1 MTEAVDAWLGVDTGG
16 TFTDF
21 VYFDGANLRIHKVL
35 STPDDP
41 ARAILQ
47 GLEQMGLESAAQA
60 GRLAVI
66 HGSTVATNA
75 ALEGKGVATA
85 YVTNQG
91 LEDVLTLGRQH
102 RRELYNL
109 MPAVEPPPVPPQQ
122 CFGVAFRTGPDGHR
136 LCEPSDEQLQALTEA
151 IRLAGVS
158 AVAINLVF
166 CFLDPESEDRLA
178 AAMPEDCFVSRA
190 SRVLPES
197 GEYERGIAT
206 WLNAWLGPRV
216 QQYLGRLGQALGRA
230 PVSMMQ
236 SSGGTIALEQ
246 AGEHAVN
253 LLLSGP
259 AGGLAAA
266 RYLGESLGEEALL
279 TFDMGGTS
287 TDVALVRHQVALT
300 TEGFIGPWP
309 VAVPMVDM
317 HTIGAGG
324 GSLARVDAGG
334 VLQVGPESAGADPGP
349 ACYGRGGTEPTVT
362 DANRVL
368 GRLPDAVAMGG
379 GLRLDRD
386 AALAAF
392 EPLTG
397 AINGS
402 AQAVAEGVIRLANEH
417 MARALRTI
425 SIQRGDDPRGYRLCC
440 FGGAGG
446 LHVCAL
452 AEALGM
458 WKALVPLHG
467 GVLSALGMLVAPRE
481 RQLSRTLLLPVD
493 DDTPARA
500 SPALAA
506 LERDGRR
513 ALEAEGV
520 DAARI
525 EAQWM
530 LAMRYEGQSFTLD
543 IPWEG
548 GVELVHRFALQHQ
561 HQYGHR
567 LDCRVQLVSVRVAVR
582 APAGQWRLPDWRADP
597 DAKDSQT
604 MVAGETEPVTVRA
617 RAGLHAGEILEG
629 PMLITEAV
637 STTWLARGWRAQVS
651 REGHLLLSLPSSA

>member
-1 MTEAVDAWLGVDTGG
+1 MMAAVNAWLGVDTGG
-16 TFTDF
+16 TFTDL
-21 VYFDGANLRIHKVL
+21 VYYDGGDLRIHKVL

-47 GLEQMGLESAAQA
+47 GLDEMELTEAARQ
-60 GRLAVI
+60 GRLAVV

-75 ALEGKGVATA
+75 ALERKGVPTA
-85 YVTNQG
+85 YVTNTG
-91 LEDVLTLGRQH
+91 LEDVLTLGRQN

-109 MPAVEPPPVPPQQ
+109 MPEAEAPPVPREL
-122 CFGVAFRTGPDGHR
+122 CFGVGFRTGADGQR
-136 LCEPSDEQLQALTEA
+136 LCSPDDAELKTLAEK
-151 IRLAGVS
+151 IRNAGVS
-158 AVAINLVF
+158 AVAINLLF
-166 CFLDPESEDRLA
+166 SFLDPEAEDRLA
-178 AAMPEDCFVSRA
+178 ALMPKDCFVSRS

-216 QQYLGRLGQALGRA
+216 QQYLGRLGGALGRA
-230 PVSMMQ
+230 PVTMMQ

-266 RYLGESLGEEALL
+266 RFLGESLGEEALL

-287 TDVALVRHQVALT
+287 TDVAMVRDQIQLT
-300 TEGFIGPWP
+300 TEGSIGPWP

-324 GSLARVDAGG
+324 GSLARIDAGG
-334 VLQVGPESAGADPGP
+334 ILQVGPQSAGADPGP

-368 GRLPDAVAMGG
+368 GRLPDAAALGG
-379 GLRLDRD
+379 GLTLDRQ
-386 AALAAF
+386 AALDAF
-392 EPLTG
+392 QPLAEAMG
-397 AINGS
+397 IS
-402 AQAVAEGVIRLANEH
+402 PEEVAQGVIRVANEH

-458 WKALVPLHG
+458 ERALVPLHG

-481 RQLSRTLLLPVD
+481 RHLSRTLLLKVD
-493 DDTPARA
+493 EQTAMRAEPALQELEREGRE
-500 SPALAA
+500 ALAA
-506 LERDGRR
+506 
-513 ALEAEGV
+513 EGV
-520 DAARI
+520 QGSVI
-525 EAQWM
+525 EATWSAD
-530 LAMRYEGQSFTLD
+530 LRYEGQSFTLNL
-543 IPWEG
+543 PWEAG
-548 GVELVHRFALQHQ
+548 ASLAERFARQHE

-567 LDCRVQLVSVRVAVR
+567 LSAAVELVSVRVAVR
-582 APAGQWRLPDWRADP
+582 A
-597 DAKDSQT
+597 T
-604 MVAGETEPVTVRA
+604 AGEWQLPAWTGAQGVGDSEARVVGEPQPVPVRP
-617 RAGLHAGEILEG
+617 RAGLAAGERLEG

-637 STTWLARGWRAQVS
+637 STTWLARGWQAEVH
-651 REGHLLLSLPSSA
+651 REGHLLLTRQPTS

>member
-1 MTEAVDAWLGVDTGG
+1 MTAAVNAWLGVDTGG

-21 VYFDGANLRIHKVL
+21 VYFDGGDLRIHKVL

-47 GLEQMGLESAAQA
+47 GLEDMDLTEAATQ
-60 GRLAVI
+60 GRLALV

-75 ALEGKGVATA
+75 ALERKGVPTA
-85 YVTNQG
+85 YVTNTG
-91 LEDVLTLGRQH
+91 LKDVLTLGRQN
-102 RRELYNL
+102 RRELYDL
-109 MPAVEPPPVPPQQ
+109 MPEVEAPPVPAEL
-122 CFGVAFRTGPDGHR
+122 CFGVGFRTGADGQR
-136 LCEPSDEQLQALTEA
+136 LCSPDVIELQELAEK
-151 IRLAGVS
+151 IRDSGVS
-158 AVAINLVF
+158 AVAINLLF
-166 CFLDPESEDRLA
+166 SFLDPEAEDRLA
-178 AAMPEDCFVSRA
+178 AMMPEDCFVSRS

-216 QQYLGRLGQALGRA
+216 QQYLGRLGDALGRA
-230 PVSMMQ
+230 PVTMMQ

-266 RYLGESLGEEALL
+266 RYLSESLGEEALL

-287 TDVALVRHQVALT
+287 TDVAMVREQVQLT
-300 TEGFIGPWP
+300 TEGSIGPWP

-324 GSLARVDAGG
+324 GSLARIDAGG

-349 ACYGRGGTEPTVT
+349 ACYGNGGTQPTVT

-368 GRLPDAVAMGG
+368 GRLPDAAVLGG
-379 GLRLDRD
+379 GLTLDRQ
-386 AALAAF
+386 AALIAF
-392 EPLTG
+392 QPLAETMEISPEE
-397 AINGS
+397 A
-402 AQAVAEGVIRLANEH
+402 AEGVLRVANEH

-425 SIQRGDDPRGYRLCC
+425 SIQRGDDPRGYRLCS

-458 WKALVPLHG
+458 DRALVPLHG

-481 RQLSRTLLLPVD
+481 RHLSRTLLLEVD
-493 DDTPARA
+493 EQTATQA
-500 SPALAA
+500 EPALQA
-506 LERDGRR
+506 LEQEGRE
-513 ALEAEGV
+513 ALQAEGV
-520 DAARI
+520 QGSAI
-525 EAQWM
+525 EATWSAD
-530 LAMRYEGQSFTLD
+530 LRYQGQSFTLNL
-543 IPWEG
+543 PWEAG
-548 GVELVHRFALQHQ
+548 ANLAERFARQHDHQYGHQLSAGVELV
-561 HQYGHR
+561 
-567 LDCRVQLVSVRVAVR
+567 SVRIAVR
-582 APAGQWRLPDWRADP
+582 APAGEWQLPPWTAQEGVT
-597 DAKDSQT
+597 DSEAR
-604 MVAGETEPVTVRA
+604 VVGEPEPVPVRPREGLAAGET
-617 RAGLHAGEILEG
+617 LEG

-637 STTWLARGWRAQVS
+637 STTWLARGWQAEVH
-651 REGHLLLSLPSSA
+651 REGHLLLNRHPTS